1 MEWPYLS
8 EEKESLSSLEIR
20 VSANPGSVPRFSFL
34 KSGLSKKPGSVL
46 RLSSQEIRASANP
59 GSLPRFSSPES
70 SLFLNPGSMSS
81 FSSLESKTPSNPDSE
96 FALPSQKK

>member
-8 EEKESLSSLEIR
+8 EEKE
-20 VSANPGSVPRFSFL
+20 P
-34 KSGLSKKPGSVL
+34 
-46 RLSSQEIRASANP
+46 LSSQEIRVSANP

-96 FALPSQKK
+96 FALPSQKN